1 MVGSGLF
8 MESIGQ
14 NPVFY
19 ELAFEMPV
27 HQDSVKLEEWLNKYA
42 ERRYGAF
49 SDAANKAWVLLLAG
63 PYRAGTNGVE
73 SSSII
78 CARPAVDVKK
88 SGPNAGFNIPYDPQS
103 LIEAEVCLLQDAEQ
117 LKGSGPYRFDI
128 VDVQRQIMSN
138 LGQEIHKKAAEAFKK
153 RIKRHL
159 LCTPDVS
166 SSY

>member
-1 MVGSGLF
+1 
-8 MESIGQ
+8 
-14 NPVFY
+14 
-19 ELAFEMPV
+19 MPV

-88 SGPNAGFNIPYDPQS
+88 SGPNAGFNIP
-103 LIEAEVCLLQDAEQ
+103 
-117 LKGSGPYRFDI
+117 
-128 VDVQRQIMSN
+128 
-138 LGQEIHKKAAEAFKK
+138 
-153 RIKRHL
+153 
-159 LCTPDVS
+159 
-166 SSY
+166 